1 MLLGE
6 IMNNLKLIFVLA
18 FLLITGCSSQMA
30 ITYDSYPKGAQV
42 IDSTGTVR
50 GYAPVTFYID
60 PTKEDKERGYA
71 YTWDI
76 WMKWVSGATE
86 KVNAGRV
93 GVGQNW
99 VYTINR
105 PSNAPNAQADHS
117 FALQLQQSRQMNQV
131 LQNTQ
136 AIQDEQ
142 NRVKQ
147 QKQNEDNTQYLCN
160 LGLLNH
166 PGCK

>member
-1 MLLGE
+1 MS
-6 IMNNLKLIFVLA
+6 NLKLILVSS
-18 FLLITGCSSQMA
+18 LLMITGCSSQMA

-42 IDSTGTVR
+42 IDSSGTVR
-50 GYAPVTFYID
+50 GYAPVTFYIN

-86 KVNAGRV
+86 KVNSGRV

-105 PSNAPNAQADHS
+105 PSSAPNAQADHS
-117 FALQLQQSRQMNQV
+117 FALQLQQNRLMNQV

-136 AIQDEQ
+136 AIQAEQ
-142 NRVKQ
+142 DRVKQ
-147 QKQNEDNTQYLCN
+147 QKQTEDNTQYLCN

-166 PGCK
+166 PGCI